1 MAAALTAQQA
11 KKAYMGAEILKE
23 FKQGLFS
30 GKVYRVDTDMPDDE
44 NPLVVWPLLYKIK
57 YEDGETEHLL
67 QEELDALLKDPE
79 AVQARL
85 AAVLAAGDGD
95 GQHAPAPQ
103 SQQRRR
109 QRDASEHG
117 GGENDENE
125 AAMLGAAGAAG
136 TVQHKRRRVLGD
148 ATDRS
153 RNFLGDER
161 RSKRESK
168 RRVDDEFEYEQP
180 GAKRGTGAATQQQ
193 QQEGAI
199 RARFGLRQP
208 GPANAAALAS
218 AASES
223 QVPYPV
229 GEGGM
234 RLSGLPGH
242 LKEIE
247 VFNFMC
253 HEHLKM
259 EFNNHVTFVS
269 GTNGS
274 GKSAVLQALQCALG
288 VKASTT
294 GRANSFKRLIRT
306 GTNEATIRVT
316 VWNRPYKGFDAYRHD
331 LFGDTITV
339 ERRIANVGTASS
351 YVLKGADGR
360 VHGRKREDL
369 DNMLQALGLN
379 AANPV
384 CVMTQDTA
392 RNFLAGS
399 STKADQE
406 KYQLYMEATS
416 LDQIAF
422 SLSESK
428 MKIRQMEETVAQ
440 IREAYDQMRAE
451 NAELRK
457 AMAALEG
464 IEGWS
469 REVEQLEMVRVWGM
483 VEEYATAAA
492 RIQAALD
499 GDVPRHLAEA
509 QAQLEEARREHDAL
523 QQAVEGKAQF
533 IASYNERSA
542 QLLAE
547 ADELKAKHRA
557 AHREVRAAE
566 AKIQR
571 LQAAL
576 AEAQAQKENL
586 ENAVKEVQDDVV
598 QQTQA
603 ELAAYQRDLE
613 AAHEA
618 EDACRQEAAGKEA
631 AYRAAQEATRAAQE
645 RSEAVR
651 QRGAA
656 ASRRIQDLQRDIAQI
671 REAGRS
677 KLAAFGGQAAVRLV
691 AALQRAKGQFSRPPI
706 GPVGQHVTLQDSRWG
721 LAVEAA
727 ISLHLNAFLV
737 HSMPDARLLRQMINQ
752 HFGGQPMKP
761 QVYVVNFD
769 HPMHTIPPAAQPP
782 ASLPTVYRLLSC
794 DDRKVAAPIVNNLV
808 DSAHIEKIVLADSR
822 PEAQRAGHQTPNVI
836 ACFMADGYKFY
847 RRGSTNTQVP
857 PPHWLRG
864 ARLGQSAAQQV
875 TDLQQEVQ
883 RLQGE
888 LAQHEA
894 ELQRSQQ
901 EVQAAD
907 AAERQARVALR
918 DVKHKEY
925 TARATLTQLTQQPPP
940 DVLAATQ
947 AEGGGDAMQAEIW
960 QAAQAVIDLEQQ
972 LREKQEL
979 LERAQ
984 AAEREA
990 SAAEEEK
997 RAAMRRLNEENDEF
1011 TQVYGQ
1017 EARQHKQAEERMQR
1031 AQEHLGQLEAK
1042 QASMQQQAQDM
1053 AAGLADLE
1061 ASAGQLCSREE
1072 AAEARAAVEEQL
1084 KAKGDLSDDQVAAL
1098 LMPELLAKKIRQLE
1112 KKIAEHERAAG
1123 GSLEEL
1129 QDRFA
1134 ASQERMNR
1142 DGRRFREAIQM
1153 YTTVEAAAKLRTRK
1167 LQELDR
1173 NLEQLVN
1180 LRFRKYMWKKGH
1192 SGHIKLDRKERSLSL
1207 HVQMNSKGA
1216 GGGRGGGTGEVR
1228 DLKQLSGG
1236 ERSYTTVAFTLAL
1249 GAFTE
1254 MPFRAMDEFDVFMD
1268 AVNRRVAMQNLF
1280 TFAKENAELQFIFLS
1295 PQDMAAVED
1304 ARQACLQSNLEV
1316 PEGFVKVVQMRP
1328 PRANATRA

>member
-1 MAAALTAQQA
+1 
-11 KKAYMGAEILKE
+11 MGAEVIKD
-23 FKQGLFS
+23 FPGHGLFA
-30 GKVYRVDTDMPDDE
+30 GKVFRIDINVPDGD
-44 NPLVVWPLLYKIK
+44 VVWPLLYKIK

-67 QEELDALLKDPE
+67 QEELDAVLKDPE

-85 AAVLAAGDGD
+85 AEVVEAGIGGD
-95 GQHAPAPQ
+95 GQQEPTPQ
-103 SQQRRR
+103 TQQRRR

-125 AAMLGAAGAAG
+125 AATLGAASTGGSA
-136 TVQHKRRRVLGD
+136 QYKRRRVLGD
-148 ATDRS
+148 ATGRS
-153 RNFLGDER
+153 HNFLGEER

-168 RRVDDEFEYEQP
+168 RRVDEDFEYEQP
-180 GAKRGTGAATQQQ
+180 GAKRGPAGATQLQ
-193 QQEGAI
+193 QQECAI
-199 RARFGLRQP
+199 RSRFGLRQP
-208 GPANAAALAS
+208 GQANVAAQAGT
-218 AASES
+218 ASES
-223 QVPYPV
+223 QELYPV
-229 GEGGM
+229 GDGGM
-234 RLSGLPGH
+234 RLAGLPGH

-288 VKASTT
+288 VKASST
-294 GRANSFKRLIRT
+294 GRATSFKRLIRT
-306 GTNEATIRVT
+306 GTNEAVIRVT
-316 VWNRPYKGFDAYRHD
+316 VWNRPYKGFDGYRHD
-331 LFGDTITV
+331 VFGDTITV

-351 YVLKGADGR
+351 YALKGADGR

-369 DNMLQALGLN
+369 DGMLLALGLN
-379 AANPV
+379 AGNPV

-399 STKADQE
+399 SSKADQE

-428 MKIRQMEETVAQ
+428 MKIRQMEETVAT
-440 IREAYDQMRAE
+440 IREAYEQMRAE

-464 IEGWS
+464 IEGWN
-469 REVEQLEMVRVWGM
+469 REVEQLEMVRVWSM
-483 VEEYATAAA
+483 VEGYAAATA
-492 RIQAALD
+492 RIQAAVVA
-499 GDVPRHLAEA
+499 DVPRHLAEA

-523 QQAVEGKAQF
+523 QQAVEGKTHF
-533 IASYNERSA
+533 IATYNERSA

-547 ADELKAKHRA
+547 TDELKARHRA
-557 AHREVRAAE
+557 AHREVRVAE
-566 AKIQR
+566 TKIQR
-571 LQAAL
+571 LRAAL
-576 AEAQAQKENL
+576 ADAQTQKESL
-586 ENAVKEVQDDVV
+586 ESAVKEVQDDVV

-613 AAHEA
+613 AAQEA
-618 EDACRQEAAGKEA
+618 DDVCRQEAAGKEA
-631 AYRAAQEATRAAQE
+631 ACRAAQDATRAAHE
-645 RSEAVR
+645 RADAVQ
-651 QRGAA
+651 QRSAA
-656 ASRRIQDLQRDIAQI
+656 TSRRIQDLQREAAQI

-677 KLAAFGGQAAVRLV
+677 KLAAFGGQAAVRL
-691 AALQRAKGQFSRPPI
+691 AGALQRCKGQFSRPPI
-706 GPVGQHVTLQDSRWG
+706 GPLGQYLTLEDSRWG

-737 HSMPDARLLRQMINQ
+737 HSMPDARQLRQMINQ

-761 QVYVVNFD
+761 QVFVVNFD
-769 HPMHTIPPAAQPP
+769 HPLHTIPPSAQPP
-782 ASLPTVYRLLSC
+782 AGLPTIFRLLSC
-794 DDRKVAAPIVNNLV
+794 DDSRVAAPVLNNLV
-808 DSAHIEKIVLADSR
+808 DAAHIEKIVLADSKAD
-822 PEAQRAGHQTPNVI
+822 AQRAGYQTPNVI
-836 ACFMADGYKFY
+836 ACYLADGSKFY
-847 RRGSTNTQVP
+847 RRGSNNNQHP
-857 PPHWLRG
+857 PPYWLRG

-875 TDLQQEVQ
+875 KDLQQEVQ
-883 RLQGE
+883 RLQAK

-894 ELQRSQQ
+894 ELQQARQ

-907 AAERQARVALR
+907 AAERQARLALR

-925 TARATLTQLTQQPPP
+925 AARATLTELTQQPPP

-947 AEGGGDAMQAEIW
+947 AEGGGEAMQAEIW
-960 QAAQAVIDLEQQ
+960 QATQAVIDLEQQ

-979 LERAQ
+979 LDRAQ
-984 AAEREA
+984 AAEQEA
-990 SAAEEEK
+990 SVAEEEK

-1011 TQVYGQ
+1011 TQVYEQ
-1017 EARQHKQAEERMQR
+1017 EARQHKQAEERMQL
-1031 AQEHLGQLEAK
+1031 AQEYVGQLEAK
-1042 QASMQQQAQDM
+1042 QASIQKQALSM
-1053 AAGLADLE
+1053 AAELAELE
-1061 ASAGQLCSREE
+1061 GSAGQVCSREE
-1072 AAEARAAVEEQL
+1072 ADAARAAVEERL
-1084 KAKGDLSDDQVAAL
+1084 RAKGDLSDEQVAAL
-1098 LMPELLAKKIRQLE
+1098 LTPELLAKKIKQLE
-1112 KKIAEHERAAG
+1112 KKVREHESAAG

-1134 ASQERMNR
+1134 ASQERMGR
-1142 DGRRFREAIQM
+1142 DGRRFREAIDM
-1153 YTTVEAAAKLRTRK
+1153 YRTVEAAAKLRTRK

-1180 LRFRKYMWKKGH
+1180 RRFRQYMWKKGH

-1249 GAFTE
+1249 GAQTE

-1268 AVNRRVAMQNLF
+1268 AINRRVAMQNLF
-1280 TFAKENAELQFIFLS
+1280 SFAKENPELQFIFLS

-1304 ARQACLQSNLEV
+1304 ARQACLQSGLDV
-1316 PEGFVKVVQMRP
+1316 PEGFVMVVQMRA
-1328 PRANATRA
+1328 PRANATHA